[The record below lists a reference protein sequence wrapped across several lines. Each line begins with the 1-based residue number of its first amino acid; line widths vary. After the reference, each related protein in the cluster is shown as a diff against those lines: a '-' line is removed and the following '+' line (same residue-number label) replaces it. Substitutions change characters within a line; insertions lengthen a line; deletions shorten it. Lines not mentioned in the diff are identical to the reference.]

1 MKNLIDNTKYTI
13 IDAVA
18 LKQTRYLKKYYAY
31 SQVNGIKEEVSCT
44 YLKRLVAGEE
54 EGLPDRII
62 TLFSELGRVHLTGIS
77 DVQTIVTTPVHIS
90 QFVWGRLCV
99 AAYFFYHDEPIWQQA
114 VFDKLENCLSVAEL
128 KQDVQTAKALIDEYY
143 KAKLV
148 PPTAE
153 KVVNKSAAQ
162 IKKTEDVFSIPY
174 QRTSDYPLL
183 INFLN
188 AEKKDCKDGE
198 WARYALA
205 IYRHKKVF
213 QKRPTTF
220 KNWLPVFCA
229 MFGRDVNYQ
238 EPNKLDRVKNEK
250 DIELY
255 LP

>member
-1 MKNLIDNTKYTI
+1 M
-13 IDAVA
+13 
-18 LKQTRYLKKYYAY
+18 
-31 SQVNGIKEEVSCT
+31 
-44 YLKRLVAGEE
+44 
-54 EGLPDRII
+54 
-62 TLFSELGRVHLTGIS
+62 
-77 DVQTIVTTPVHIS
+77 QTIAATPVHIS

-99 AAYFFYHDEPIWQQA
+99 AAYFFYYDEPMWRQS
-114 VFDKLENCLSVAEL
+114 VFSKLEGCLSVAEL
-128 KQDVQTAKALIDEYY
+128 KQDLLTAKALIDEHY
-143 KAKLV
+143 KAKGLLT
-148 PPTAE
+148 PEEKSAPKPTPLAAE
-153 KVVNKSAAQ
+153 MVINKSAAQ
-162 IKKTEDVFSIPY
+162 IKKPEEVFSIPY